1 MKNKVSIIKR
11 RVTVVVFI
19 LLFLVL
25 APTIVFYANGNILGK
40 GWNILATGGLF
51 INSMQPD
58 SKLYVNGKLK
68 ETTSFFTRNYFLK
81 NLKPGVYVVSV
92 KKDGYND
99 WSNKIKVFA
108 NKVTESKVFMLP
120 SSIDITEIKKSLEI
134 EKILS
139 TTTIKETKLNP
150 NYEIIKNLFDEDL
163 TLKKYISVLSTTTD
177 KTTKYAPGVEQ
188 NPISNRHLSIW
199 REGNS
204 AYIGWEGS
212 LDSSPGM
219 FCEETQKTLE
229 CEKNLKIFSFEDDI
243 NNLDFFPGESEV
255 IIVAVSDK
263 IFAVEA
269 ENNPEKKLQ
278 MIYEGNKPD
287 FRILNNNIYINDGEF
302 FGQVEI

>member
-11 RVTVVVFI
+11 RITVVVFI

-25 APTIVFYANGNILGK
+25 APTIVFYANGNILGE

-58 SKLYVNGKLK
+58 SQLYVNGKIK
-68 ETTSFFTRNYFLK
+68 ETTGFFTRNYLLK
-81 NLKPGVYVVSV
+81 NLKPGVYAVSV

-139 TTTIKETKLNP
+139 TTTIHETKLNP
-150 NYEIIKNLFDEDL
+150 NYKIIKNLFDEDL
-163 TLKKYISVLSTTTD
+163 TLEKYISVLSTTTD
-177 KTTKYAPGVEQ
+177 KTTKYAPGTKE
-188 NPISNRHLSIW
+188 NPIKNWYLSIW
-199 REGNS
+199 YESGDI
-204 AYIGWEGS
+204 YIGWNGS
-212 LDSSPGM
+212 ANSTPSI
-219 FCEETQKTLE
+219 FWEESINEIKFQSQ
-229 CEKNLKIFSFEDDI
+229 LKVYSFGSNI
-243 NNLDFFPGESEV
+243 VSLDFFPGESEV
-255 IIVAVSDK
+255 IIISVGDK
-263 IFAVEA
+263 VYAVEA

-278 MIYEGNKPD
+278 VLYSGKAPD
-287 FRILNNNIYINDGEF
+287 FRVFNNNIYINDGEF
-302 FGQVEI
+302 LGQVEI